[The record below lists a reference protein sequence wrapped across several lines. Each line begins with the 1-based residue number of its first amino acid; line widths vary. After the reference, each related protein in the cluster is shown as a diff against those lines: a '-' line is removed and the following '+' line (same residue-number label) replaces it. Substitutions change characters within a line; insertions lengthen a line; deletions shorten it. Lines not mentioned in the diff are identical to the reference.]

1 MNNHNLFYEIF
12 QVLLTRLTITDD
24 LRRSEEI
31 IVWWMKSGRD
41 GLLEI
46 FSRR

>member
-1 MNNHNLFYEIF
+1 MNNHNLINNEIF
-12 QVLLTRLTITDD
+12 QVFLTRLTITDD

-41 GLLEI
+41 GLFRNI
-46 FSRR
+46 